1 MKNYAKTSP
10 VTLTAVLAA
19 VVVVVGRATGHEVT
33 EDNAVFIVAGA
44 AVVVN
49 EIARRKDQILGFI
62 REVGSAFRGE

>member
-10 VTLTAVLAA
+10 VTLTAVAA
-19 VVVVVGRATGHEVT
+19 ALIVLVGNWTGNEIT

-49 EIARRKDQILGFI
+49 EISRRKDTILGFI
-62 REVGSAFRGE
+62 REIGSAFRGD

>member
-10 VTLTAVLAA
+10 VTLTTVIAALLVL
-19 VVVVVGRATGHEVT
+19 VGKATGNEIT

-49 EIARRKDQILGFI
+49 EISRNKARILGFI
-62 REVGSAFRGE
+62 RELGAAFRGE